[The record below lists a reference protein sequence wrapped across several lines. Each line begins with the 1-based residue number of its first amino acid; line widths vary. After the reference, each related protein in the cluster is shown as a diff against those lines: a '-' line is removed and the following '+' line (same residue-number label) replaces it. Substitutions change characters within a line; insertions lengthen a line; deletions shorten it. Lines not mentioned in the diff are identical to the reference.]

1 MAMPTSVPPPG
12 TRADVTS
19 DPVILRLWALG
30 FALSG
35 RALYLLGSP
44 PHRPPRS
51 ATATLGRRRAPPVL
65 RLVGDADAAPAE
77 PQAAPAADAGA
88 GAAAG
93 AGATAGATAAA
104 AWGPVD
110 VTAHLHGFSER
121 ITEAIEEL
129 IVYSPTEA
137 GGGARAERIETTKL
151 EELQYRARS
160 LVLLMAGDKL
170 EEARRYSDMLAE
182 SITYLTGRL
191 DENRPRW
198 LGLWLGAKALQVLA
212 LAACGDDV
220 TRLRDELRAADE
232 RGRCEALDQLVPQL
246 VAGGAWGREGRVPWP
261 AVAAFT
267 FGEPNE
273 LIREL
278 LLLHEARRSAPQRP
292 VELTA
297 EEILG
302 IVTTIHPNSSLY
314 VTGSIPEKKLGNAR
328 LTCAA
333 DPDEKILALLDCTVF
348 GSAKDAVL
356 FGEHNLYYFNAVAS
370 IERPGCVAYSDLA
383 GRSFTATGFE
393 VSLGPGPGCNIAG
406 GGVSI
411 EQFLSVLNA
420 LRAKVEEKTRG

>member
-1 MAMPTSVPPPG
+1 MAMPTSVLG
-12 TRADVTS
+12 AATS
-19 DPVILRLWALG
+19 DPVILRLWELG

-35 RALYLLGSP
+35 RALHLLGSP

-51 ATATLGRRRAPPVL
+51 ATAALGRRRAPPVL
-65 RLVGDADAAPAE
+65 RLVGDTDEPLPAE
-77 PQAAPAADAGA
+77 SAAEPVAE
-88 GAAAG
+88 
-93 AGATAGATAAA
+93 
-104 AWGPVD
+104 PVD
-110 VTAHLHGFSER
+110 VTTHLHGFSER

-129 IVYSPTEA
+129 IVYGPGQSPET
-137 GGGARAERIETTKL
+137 GGARTARIETTKL

-160 LVLLMAGDKL
+160 LVLLLAGDKL

-220 TRLRDELRAADE
+220 TRLRDDLRAADE
-232 RGRCEALDQLVPQL
+232 RGRCEVLDRLVPQL
-246 VAGGAWGREGRVPWP
+246 AREEREGRMPWP

-267 FGEPNE
+267 YGEPNE

-278 LLLHEARRSAPQRP
+278 LALREARRSAPARAI
-292 VELTA
+292 ELTP

-314 VTGSIPEKKLGNAR
+314 VTGSIPEKKLANAR
-328 LTCAA
+328 MTCAA
-333 DPDEKILALLDCTVF
+333 DPDEEILALLDCTVF

-356 FGEHNLYYFNAVAS
+356 FGERNIYYFNAVAS
-370 IERPGCVAYSDLA
+370 VERPGCVAYRDLA
-383 GRSFTATGFE
+383 GRSITANGFE
-393 VSLGPGPGCNIAG
+393 VSLGSGPGCNIAG
-406 GGVSI
+406 GGVSV
-411 EQFLSVLNA
+411 EQFVSVLNA
-420 LRAKVEEKTRG
+420 LRQRVEEKLRD